1 MLIIVSLQNKGYFFR
16 VFQASEERET
26 RATE

>member
-1 MLIIVSLQNKGYFFR
+1 MLIIFSLQNKRYFFR